1 MRRCVDR
8 LICSS
13 TSLTFC
19 LFIAAPLRASNWL
32 ICLIVF
38 VRNAAFISRLLLF
51 STVWYQTGL
60 QRPGLVPC
68 RADRFG
74 AITYFSSLS
83 RRRRNL
89 LLGGLFS
96 ELLFFIF
103 SFEAVFTASTST
115 SRFRFL
121 TESLLFNF
129 WLNDWFLP
137 TDGPPP
143 NLLGAPWCRTLEQV
157 LDLLTLS

>member
-89 LLGGLFS
+89 LFGGLFS
-96 ELLFFIF
+96 ELLFFVFF
-103 SFEAVFTASTST
+103 SRLFYDLDLVLEVGFSYWKS
-115 SRFRFL
+115 SFQFL
-121 TESLLFNF
+121 TERLISSYRWTTTEFT
-129 WLNDWFLP
+129 W
-137 TDGPPP
+137 
-143 NLLGAPWCRTLEQV
+143 GAV
-157 LDLLTLS
+157 M